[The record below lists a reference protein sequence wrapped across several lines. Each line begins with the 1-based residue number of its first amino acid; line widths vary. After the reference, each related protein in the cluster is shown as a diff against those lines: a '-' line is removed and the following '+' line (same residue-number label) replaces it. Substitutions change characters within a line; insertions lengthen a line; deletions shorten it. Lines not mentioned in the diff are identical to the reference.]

1 VDNVDVPCA
10 PAGTASTPTVDT
22 AYAGNL
28 IYNGSTVYQ
37 GFIGIIDDVRVY
49 NRILCWRG
57 HDALQ
62 CRRGEAPMKLTFP

>member
-1 VDNVDVPCA
+1 VNSVDVPCA

-49 NRILCWRG
+49 NRILS
-57 HDALQ
+57 A
-62 CRRGEAPMKLTFP
+62 GEDTMLYNAGVAKHR